1 MPVAALHDVE
11 SPLPPRPWTVGP
23 ADDRLPEFIGL
34 SVDARAVLGDLKV
47 LMVGLGSVGAPVAD
61 HVARLGVREIA
72 LVDPGR
78 FKRNLGTQPIL
89 PEDVGRT
96 KASRAAE
103 RVKAISPTTRARVFV
118 GSVGQLSWPLLDG
131 FDAICAATDNLTAE
145 IAISS
150 IGRALQI
157 PVIIGAVHGETLTAQ
172 VRVILNRNDDG
183 PCLLCGFG
191 ESEWN
196 LLNTGEARFSCSPDG
211 EPVHQSAPQPTMSIS
226 PLCSLAADLVTLQL
240 VRLSLGLGPALT
252 DCVLEYNGYR
262 HATSITPLERNP
274 RCRADHLRFS
284 PATVTRPLDE
294 LTLRQCAAAAAMDDG
309 GLHDASFAVGDL
321 VFAELL
327 ACGQCGARPTL
338 GRFVP
343 RRDSTRRSCPACG
356 AAALGVHQFHSFA
369 QVPADRLGPA
379 IDRPLKSLGADGAA
393 WVTIRRGDR
402 GGLVRSRSSR
412 RRAR

>member
-47 LMVGLGSVGAPVAD
+47 LMVGLGPVGAPVAD

-172 VRVILNRNDDG
+172 VRVILNRNDNG

-196 LLNTGEARFSCSPDG
+196 LLNGEARFSCSPDG

-327 ACGQCGARPTL
+327 ACGQCGARPAL

>member
-34 SVDARAVLGDLKV
+34 SVDARAVLGELKV

-72 LVDPGR
+72 LVDPGL

-172 VRVILNRNDDG
+172 VRVILNRSDNG
-183 PCLLCGFG
+183 RCLACGFG
-191 ESEWN
+191 ESEWH
-196 LLNTGEARFSCSPDG
+196 LLNTGEAGFSCSPDG
-211 EPVHQSAPQPTMSIS
+211 EPVQRSAPRPTMSIS
-226 PLCSLAADLVTLQL
+226 PLCSLAADLVVLQL
-240 VRLSLGLGPALT
+240 VRMSLGLGPALT
-252 DCVLEYNGYR
+252 DCVLEYNAYR
-262 HATSITPLERNP
+262 HTTSFTPLERNP
-274 RCRADHLRFS
+274 RCPADHVRFS
-284 PATVTRPLDE
+284 RATVAGPVDE
-294 LTLRQCAAAAAMDDG
+294 LTLRECAAAAAMDDG

-356 AAALGVHQFHSFA
+356 SAALGVHQFHSFA